1 MRSDPLQSRI
11 PLISP
16 PILLYLVTE
25 DWYFLSHRL
34 PMAKAAQAAGYDV
47 HVATRVGTCG
57 ATIEGHGFR
66 LHPLRWP
73 RGSLNPLARAAL
85 CWNVRALYRRLGPD
99 LVHHVALE
107 PTIIGSLAA
116 LRLPIVRLN
125 ALAGLGFAFTSSTL
139 KARTTRAIL
148 GRLLAWLLNRPRS
161 AALVQNAD
169 DRMALVHLGVRTER
183 LFVIAGSGVDT
194 DALTPLPEPAGPPTA
209 AFVGRLLDDKG
220 VRTLIAAHELLVRR
234 GRVIQLY
241 LAGEADPANPAS
253 ISSDEIRNWARR
265 AGISM
270 LGQVKDIRDVWAV
283 AHIAVLPS
291 RREGLPKS
299 LLEAAA
305 CGRSIVATDVP
316 GCRVIAQAGV
326 NALLVPPDDPA
337 ALAEAIDRLAQDRPL
352 RQQFG
357 AAGRALVENRFSSAR
372 IGRET
377 VALYDKLL
385 GRAPAPL
392 PAASKPG

>member
-1 MRSDPLQSRI
+1 MNV
-11 PLISP
+11 P

-34 PMAKAAQAAGYDV
+34 PMAKAAQNAGYDV
-47 HVATRVGTCG
+47 HVATRVGACG

-73 RGSLNPLARAAL
+73 RGSLNPFARAAL

-116 LRLPIVRLN
+116 FRLPIVRLN
-125 ALAGLGFAFTSSTL
+125 ALAGLGFTFTSSTL

-169 DRMALVHLGVRTER
+169 DRMALMSLGVSAKRIF
-183 LFVIAGSGVDT
+183 LIAGSGVDT
-194 DALTPLPEPAGPPTA
+194 DALTPLPEPTGPPA
-209 AFVGRLLDDKG
+209 GAFVGRLLDDKG
-220 VRTLIAAHELLVRR
+220 VRTLIAAHELLIRR

-253 ISSDEIRNWARR
+253 VSSDEIRNWACR

-270 LGQVKDIRDVWAV
+270 LGQVKDIRDVWAA

-305 CGRSIVATDVP
+305 CGRPIVATDVP
-316 GCRVIAQAGV
+316 GCREIAQAGV

-352 RQQFG
+352 RKQFG
-357 AAGRALVENRFSSAR
+357 AAGRVLVENRFSSAR

-377 VALYDKLL
+377 VALYDELL
-385 GRAPAPL
+385 GRARAPL